1 MISRSDSVRSTNAG
15 NQPLNGCAPDAQ
27 SDGSALFPTFRH
39 LFQRI
44 NVDPAVRRPLWRLWQ
59 APSKEQRRTH
69 EFLAVLSHE
78 LRNSLGGIRC
88 AAGILR
94 LDVSAAPNVV
104 KARVLIERQVDQM
117 TRLVE
122 DLMDVSQIQSGQLR
136 LQRERFDLCVLATH
150 AVEAVELT
158 MQQRSHRMT
167 TSFPSEPVWLQA
179 DPTRLEQ
186 VFVNLL
192 VNAAKYTAAGG
203 DVGLSIEHR
212 GDEAIVRVR
221 DTGIG
226 IAADVLPDVFD
237 LFVQADRSPRRAVA
251 GLGVG
256 LALVRNLVESHG
268 GSVTAAS
275 DGLGKGSEFTVR
287 LPVARP

>member
-1 MISRSDSVRSTNAG
+1 MF
-15 NQPLNGCAPDAQ
+15 Q
-27 SDGSALFPTFRH
+27 S
-39 LFQRI
+39 I
-44 NVDPAVRRPLWRLWQ
+44 NVDSAIRRPLWRLWQ
-59 APSKEQRRTH
+59 LASKEQRRNN
-69 EFLAVLSHE
+69 EFMAVLSHE

-122 DLMDVSQIQSGQLR
+122 DLMDVSQIQNGQLR
-136 LQRERFDLCVLATH
+136 LQRERIDLCALATH
-150 AVEAVELT
+150 SVEAVELT
-158 MQQRSHRMT
+158 MQQRSHCMT
-167 TSFPSEPVWLQA
+167 TSFPRGPVWLQA

-203 DVGLSIEHR
+203 DVGLSIER
-212 GDEAIVRVR
+212 RQDEAIIRVR

-226 IAADVLPDVFD
+226 IAADILPHVFD

-251 GLGVG
+251 GLGIG

-268 GSVTAAS
+268 GRVTAAS

-287 LPVARP
+287 LPIAMP

>member
-1 MISRSDSVRSTNAG
+1 MIDRFDSAG
-15 NQPLNGCAPDAQ
+15 AADAPF
-27 SDGSALFPTFRH
+27 DGSALFPTFKH
-39 LFQRI
+39 MFHRI
-44 NVDPAVRRPLWRLWQ
+44 DVDTAVRRPLWRLWQ
-59 APSKEQRRTH
+59 SPSKEQRRNN
-69 EFLAVLSHE
+69 EFMAVLAHE

-94 LDVSAAPNVV
+94 LDVCAAPNVV

-122 DLMDVSQIQSGQLR
+122 DLMDVSQIQNGQLR
-136 LQRERFDLCVLATH
+136 LQCERIDLCTLATH
-150 AVEAVELT
+150 AVQAVELT
-158 MQQRSHRMT
+158 MQQRNHRMT

-212 GDEAIVRVR
+212 EDEAIVRVR

-226 IAADVLPDVFD
+226 IAADILPNVFD
-237 LFVQADRSPRRAVA
+237 LFVQADRSSRRAVA
-251 GLGVG
+251 GLGIG

-268 GSVTAAS
+268 GSVAAAS

-287 LPVARP
+287 LPITRP

>member
-1 MISRSDSVRSTNAG
+1 MVDRTDSISQLSGKAPIPGVLHRVSVEG
-15 NQPLNGCAPDAQ
+15 G
-27 SDGSALFPTFRH
+27 
-39 LFQRI
+39 I
-44 NVDPAVRRPLWRLWQ
+44 RRPIWRLWQ
-59 APSKEQRRTH
+59 SPSKAQRRNH
-69 EFLAVLSHE
+69 EFMAVLSHE

-94 LDVSAAPNVV
+94 LDVSAAPNVA

-117 TRLVE
+117 TRLIE

-136 LQRERFDLCVLATH
+136 LQRERIDLCALAAH

-167 TSFPSEPVWLQA
+167 TSFPGEPVWIQA

-203 DVGLSIEHR
+203 DVGLSIEQ
-212 GDEAIVRVR
+212 GDDEVIIRVR

-226 IAADVLPDVFD
+226 IAADILPKVFD
-237 LFVQADRSPRRAVA
+237 LFVQADRSSKRAVA
-251 GLGVG
+251 GLGIG
-256 LALVRNLVESHG
+256 LALVRNLVESHNG
-268 GSVTAAS
+268 HVTATSA
-275 DGLGKGSEFTVR
+275 GLGKGSEFTVR
-287 LPVARP
+287 LPIG